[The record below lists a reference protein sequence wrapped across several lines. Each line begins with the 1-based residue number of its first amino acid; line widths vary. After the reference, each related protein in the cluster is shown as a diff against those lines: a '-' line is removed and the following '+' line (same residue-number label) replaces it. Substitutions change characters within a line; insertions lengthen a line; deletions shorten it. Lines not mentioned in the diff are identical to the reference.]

1 MGTNLSQVFVANTDA
16 LYIGTVF
23 NVATTPPRMGIWN
36 LAGNSGTGA
45 YVNTA
50 LYALGVDIT
59 DEVAGAGTDEVKDDL
74 TTVANPVWLFNRLQ
88 FVQGTAGNPIATPII
103 NTTNIKRIKYDPYV
117 VSAGHKVVIT
127 PDSTFTATD
136 VNTVTIKVILRNTPT
151 DQLNFYDP
159 NGTGLV
165 DISGAAVKKNF
176 PLGAFNTTNHKVI
189 SVEFNCTTKAT
200 FCSAGKTAIDGH
212 ALLADLLTATDT
224 GTGTSLD
231 LQARHAGVVFDVI
244 VLDKNGN
251 NIVVGSTAANKV
263 VLATTAFVPGVGNP
277 WQVLG
282 DEIKCRSRYGNFNR
296 MYLPQNMPTFTNTT
310 YKYDKITIEYEHNW
324 PTSTGI
330 APAGTLNQVVLYH
343 SDNDGTQPAPDANS
357 ASTATANTFDAAFVY
372 TLGTAKEF
380 LW

>member
-16 LYIGTVF
+16 LYTGTVF
-23 NVATTPPRMGIWN
+23 NVVTTPPRMGIWS
-36 LAGNSGTGA
+36 LAGNGT

-50 LYALGVDIT
+50 LYALGVDTT
-59 DEVAGAGTDEVKDDL
+59 DEVSTVGGTNEVQDTI

-103 NTTNIKRIKYDPYV
+103 NTTNIKRIKYDPYL
-117 VSAGHKVVIT
+117 VSAGHKTVLDIGTALNSKNATFKFVIRT
-127 PDSTFTATD
+127 
-136 VNTVTIKVILRNTPT
+136 TPT
-151 DQLNFYDP
+151 DHLNFYDA

-165 DISGAAVKKNF
+165 DLTGSNYQF

-189 SVEFNCTTKAT
+189 SVESLFAIRPTNDEAGLYDHLVTIIAGHKLLNALFKVTDGATTCT
-200 FCSAGKTAIDGH
+200 IE
-212 ALLADLLTATDT
+212 
-224 GTGTSLD
+224 
-231 LQARHAGVVFDVI
+231 ARHPGVVFDLI
-244 VLDKNGN
+244 ISNDTDN
-251 NIVVGSTAANKV
+251 TE
-263 VLATTAFVPGVGNP
+263 LASSVQTVTGFVQGVGNP

-296 MYLPQNMPTFTNTT
+296 MYLPQNMPTFTNTAN
-310 YKYDKITIEYEHNW
+310 KYDKITIEYEHNW

-343 SDNDGTQPAPDANS
+343 SDSDGSQPATDAGGGTTS
-357 ASTATANTFDAAFVY
+357 TANTFDNAFVY